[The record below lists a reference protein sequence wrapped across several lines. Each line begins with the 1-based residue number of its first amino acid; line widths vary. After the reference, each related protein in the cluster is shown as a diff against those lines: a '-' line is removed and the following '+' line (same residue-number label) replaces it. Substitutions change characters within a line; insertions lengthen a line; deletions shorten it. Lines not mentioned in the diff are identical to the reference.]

1 MVQFS
6 LSWNDC
12 ISAKKRFKLSRIKE
26 IIEMKENTTLYNQ
39 DSIGSNSWWL
49 RETKGATISDK
60 FYLSFLKLV
69 YRGLRFSFKIALGK
83 KRTDIFYAKRDI
95 NFKDF
100 LYRSIK
106 FLKIGDPL
114 MLEIHVPK
122 HNYNIYCPLNKE
134 DFIVMTRHEDDII
147 ERFLPK
153 KGDIVVDIGAHM
165 GRYTIISSKRVGTNG
180 KVVAIEAHP
189 GNFEILNRN
198 IKLNQ
203 LTNVIPLNYA
213 VYSKE
218 TKIKLYLPD
227 EESGYTM
234 HHSIM
239 SDYLFTKYEDKTE
252 DKFVEVNAN
261 TLDYL
266 LQLKGITDV
275 NWVKIDVEG
284 AEFEVLKGAN
294 NLLSNSKDIA
304 LLIEVH
310 GKNTYEPIIKSL
322 RSYNFKIDFEKTYE
336 NGEKH
341 IIAVKDTSIL
351 Q

>member
-1 MVQFS
+1 
-6 LSWNDC
+6 
-12 ISAKKRFKLSRIKE
+12 
-26 IIEMKENTTLYNQ
+26 MKERTTLSNQ

-49 RETKGATISDK
+49 RETKGATILDK
-60 FYLSFLKLV
+60 FYLSFLKII
-69 YRGLRFSFKIALGK
+69 YRGIRFSFKIAFGK
-83 KRTDIFYAKRDI
+83 KRTDMFYTKRGI

-100 LYRSIK
+100 LYRAIK

-114 MLEIHVPK
+114 MLEIYVPK

-153 KGDIVVDIGAHM
+153 QGDIVVDIGAHM
-165 GRYTIISSKRVGTNG
+165 GRYTIISSKRVGANG

-189 GNFEILNRN
+189 GNFEMLKSN

-213 VYSKE
+213 AYSKE

-239 SDYLFTKYEDKTE
+239 SNYVFTKYKDKTE
-252 DKFVEVNAN
+252 DKFVEVSAN

-266 LQLKGITDV
+266 LQLNEITDV

-284 AEFEVLKGAN
+284 AEFEVLKGASN
-294 NLLSNSKDIA
+294 VLSKSKDIA

-310 GKNTYEPIIKSL
+310 GKDTYEPIIESL

-341 IIAVKDTSIL
+341 IIALKDRSTF

>member
-1 MVQFS
+1 MGG
-6 LSWNDC
+6 L
-12 ISAKKRFKLSRIKE
+12 
-26 IIEMKENTTLYNQ
+26 
-39 DSIGSNSWWL
+39 NSWL
-49 RETKGATISDK
+49 LKETKGVRTLDK
-60 FYLSFLKLV
+60 
-69 YRGLRFSFKIALGK
+69 GI
-83 KRTDIFYAKRDI
+83 
-95 NFKDF
+95 
-100 LYRSIK
+100 LY
-106 FLKIGDPL
+106 FLKIAYLSLRILLRVALGRRRRDRIFIERGFDFNTFL
-114 MLEIHVPK
+114 YKVFKVLGIGNSMLLRINVP
-122 HNYNIYCPLNKE
+122 N
-134 DFIVMTRHEDDII
+134 HEEDII
-147 ERFLPK
+147 EHFTPK
-153 KGDIVVDIGAHM
+153 EGDIVVDIGAHM
-165 GRYTIISSKRVGTNG
+165 GRYTIIGAKRVGAQG

-189 GNFEILNRN
+189 GNFEMLNRN

-239 SDYLFTKYEDKTE
+239 SNYVFTKYKDKTE

-261 TLDYL
+261 TLDYF
-266 LQLKGITDV
+266 LQLEGITDV
-275 NWVKIDVEG
+275 NWIKIDVEG
-284 AEFEVLKGAN
+284 AEFEVLKGAHN
-294 NLLSNSKDIA
+294 VLSNSKNIS

-310 GKNTYEPIIKSL
+310 GKNTYEPIIESL

-341 IIAVKDTSIL
+341 IIALKDRSSF